1 MSMVVRHANP
11 VVHSNNNLEK
21 GEIDKDS
28 FLVFI
33 HQLSIIRNSF
43 INN

>member
-1 MSMVVRHANP
+1 MSMVVRYANP
-11 VVHSNNNLEK
+11 VVPSNNNLEK
-21 GEIDKDS
+21 GKIDIDS

-33 HQLSIIRNSF
+33 HQLSIIRISF

>member
-11 VVHSNNNLEK
+11 VVPSNNNLEK
-21 GEIDKDS
+21 GKIDKDS

-33 HQLSIIRNSF
+33 HQLSIVRISF